1 MPMIMAIMMVMGAPT
16 TWSTVAEMS
25 TRITMA
31 MVMGMVIIMAIVM
44 GMVMGMGMVIDI
56 ARAMAIA
63 DIQNHY

>member
-1 MPMIMAIMMVMGAPT
+1 MIMAIMMVMGAPT

-31 MVMGMVIIMAIVM
+31 MVIIMVV
-44 GMVMGMGMVIDI
+44 VMGMGIDI